1 MIGDAPLVRLCLE
14 EKGKELWL
22 SPYLESLFS
31 LYQYFECLHFFLL
44 IIKVRNVRL
53 HFFLLMIKVRNV
65 RLHFFFL
72 IIKVRN
78 VSVHTDF

>member
-1 MIGDAPLVRLCLE
+1 MIGDAPLVRLCSE

-31 LYQYFECLHFFLL
+31 LYQYF
-44 IIKVRNVRL
+44 
-53 HFFLLMIKVRNV
+53 V